1 VKARAS
7 RSRGRLPR
15 TVAVLGAWALV
26 VAAPLV
32 VGRPMLDPLP
42 AAAAIAVGVSAA
54 VRTRTQRRRAD
65 ADHLSTAL
73 AEVIGALA
81 SDLAVGRSPAQALG
95 GLADEAAS
103 DPNAD
108 STRLRLARLLR
119 PIAETARLGGSVPE
133 ALRAAS
139 TGDGC
144 SALARVAAAWQLAE
158 SSGAPVATVLGRVGS
173 AIRQH
178 ADHVRDVRAEL
189 AGPRASARLLAML
202 PVLGLLMGTGIGA
215 HPVHVLL
222 ETTYGQLA
230 LCAGVALELAGL
242 FWTDRIAR
250 RAEAR

>member
-1 VKARAS
+1 
-7 RSRGRLPR
+7 
-15 TVAVLGAWALV
+15 
-26 VAAPLV
+26 
-32 VGRPMLDPLP
+32 MLDPLP
-42 AAAAIAVGVSAA
+42 AAAAIAVGVSAVLRA
-54 VRTRTQRRRAD
+54 RIQRRRAD
-65 ADHLSTAL
+65 ADRLSAAV

-95 GLADEAAS
+95 SLADEAADEPDAGS
-103 DPNAD
+103 DRR
-108 STRLRLARLLR
+108 RLERVLR
-119 PIAETARLGGSVPE
+119 PVAETARLGGSVPE

-139 TGDGC
+139 TTDGC
-144 SALARVAAAWQLAE
+144 AALARVASAWQLAE
-158 SSGAPVATVLGRVGS
+158 STGAPVVTVLARVGG
-173 AIRQH
+173 AIRQQ

-222 ETTYGQLA
+222 ETTYGQVA